1 MDVQIENQHG
11 KFCLIDTAGIRKK
24 KKIDETIEHYSV
36 LRSFAAVDRADVC
49 IIMLDANEGVT
60 AQDTKIAGFANDKGK
75 ALVIAVNKWDIAQK
89 ETELV
94 ISKSQGEIEQI
105 EQFEKYITFTL
116 LLPIE
121 ANLKEIFNSIIDECN
136 TYGNFLSE
144 NIIITNVKKLS
155 TKEIEDFL
163 ETKSPPKHKSR
174 PF

>member
-1 MDVQIENQHG
+1 
-11 KFCLIDTAGIRKK
+11 
-24 KKIDETIEHYSV
+24 
-36 LRSFAAVDRADVC
+36 
-49 IIMLDANEGVT
+49 
-60 AQDTKIAGFANDKGK
+60 
-75 ALVIAVNKWDIAQK
+75 LVIN
-89 ETELV
+89 
-94 ISKSQGEIEQI
+94 KSQGEIEQI

>member
-1 MDVQIENQHG
+1 MYKRQGLGGHDTLFRY
-11 KFCLIDTAGIRKK
+11 FCV
-24 KKIDETIEHYSV
+24 YV
-36 LRSFAAVDRADVC
+36 
-49 IIMLDANEGVT
+49 ANKGVT
-60 AQDTKIAGFANDKGK
+60 LQPFQ
-75 ALVIAVNKWDIAQK
+75 WDIAQK

-94 ISKSQGEIEQI
+94 INKSQGEIEQI

-155 TKEIEDFL
+155 TKESEDFL
-163 ETKSPPKHKSR
+163 ETKAPPKHKSR